1 VTNSFVF
8 KILDFIKVVDFFSP
22 KKLHI
27 YNAKHVFSSLSQFI
41 VSKLKKNCH
50 KRKEKK
56 KPLMTSTLI
65 AYKKNFCCQNSKEK
79 TYTFMYI
86 FIIGG
91 PMMVV
96 RCYLHSKWPNCEGP
110 QASGLHKLLHANV
123 LAFTT
128 QNRSIYASQRPLKS
142 MHGKVCL
149 CIFVVSMLRP

>member
-1 VTNSFVF
+1 M
-8 KILDFIKVVDFFSP
+8 DFFFP
-22 KKLHI
+22 EKLHI
-27 YNAKHVFSSLSQFI
+27 TMQNMFFQVCLNSLFQNWKK
-41 VSKLKKNCH
+41 KLPQK

-65 AYKKNFCCQNSKEK
+65 TYKKNFCCQSSKEK
-79 TYTFMYI
+79 TYI
-86 FIIGG
+86 LIIGG

-128 QNRSIYASQRPLKS
+128 QNGSIYASQRPLKS
-142 MHGKVCL
+142 MHEKVCL
-149 CIFVVSMLRP
+149 CIFAVSMLATIMHSILPNSL